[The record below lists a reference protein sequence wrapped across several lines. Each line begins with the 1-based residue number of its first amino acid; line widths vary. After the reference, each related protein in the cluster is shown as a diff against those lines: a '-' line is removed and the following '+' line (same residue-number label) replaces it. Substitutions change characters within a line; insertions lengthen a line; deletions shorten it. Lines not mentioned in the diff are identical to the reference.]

1 MISRNSWLVGICGVF
16 AILYLSLQGG
26 NDVNSLRI
34 SIVQYLNTAPLV
46 RGFTHGP
53 LRGKYDLSFTVPS
66 QCGEALRS
74 GAADLAIIPAIEY
87 QRIPDLALVPNLSIA
102 SKKAVRSLLLIS
114 RKPVNE
120 LTRIALDRGSRST
133 QALTRILCQ
142 KLWSIEPEF
151 FEAEPELLSMLRK
164 ADAALLIGD
173 PALRVSCA
181 IQREARRDAS
191 GAWTCSGAGTGVG
204 EYPALYVY
212 DMVEQWRAL
221 TKLPAVLA
229 VWAGLRAAVTPQV
242 VQDFQ
247 QSLAFGLQHLDEI
260 SAEASTELKLPAAHL
275 RRYLT
280 ENIDYTLDEENMR
293 GLGVYYRYAAEMG
306 LIPEVKAIERA
317 AEPGGPAR
325 YSDFTVKLGR

>member
-1 MISRNSWLVGICGVF
+1 MS
-16 AILYLSLQGG
+16 
-26 NDVNSLRI
+26 SLRI
-34 SIVQYLNTAPLV
+34 SIVQYLNTTPLV

-66 QCGEALRS
+66 QCAEALRS

-87 QRIPDLALVPNLSIA
+87 QRIADLMLVPNLSIA

-114 RKPVNE
+114 RKPVKE
-120 LTRIALDRGSRST
+120 VMRIALDRGSRST
-133 QALTRILCQ
+133 QALTRILCG

-151 FEAEPELLSMLRK
+151 FEADPDLPSMLQK

-173 PALRVSCA
+173 PALCVSCA
-181 IQREARRDAS
+181 IEQEARRNAS
-191 GAWTCSGAGTGVG
+191 GAWTCPGTSAGVAQ
-204 EYPALYVY
+204 YPTLYVY
-212 DMVEQWRAL
+212 DIVEQWRAL

-229 VWAGLRAAVTPQV
+229 VWAGRRAAVTPEV

-260 SAEASTELKLPAAHL
+260 SAEASAELKLPAAHL

-293 GLGVYYRYAAEMG
+293 GLGMYYRYAAEMG
-306 LIPEVKAIERA
+306 LIPEVKAIERE
-317 AEPGGPAR
+317 AEPGGPVR
-325 YSDFTVKLGR
+325 DCDFTVKLVQ

>member
-1 MISRNSWLVGICGVF
+1 MS
-16 AILYLSLQGG
+16 
-26 NDVNSLRI
+26 SLRI

-66 QCGEALRS
+66 QCAEALRS

-87 QRIPDLALVPNLSIA
+87 QRISDLVLVPNFSIA

-114 RKPVNE
+114 RKPVDE
-120 LTRIALDRGSRST
+120 VARIALDRGSRST
-133 QALTRILCQ
+133 QALTRILCG
-142 KLWSIEPEF
+142 KLWSIAPKF
-151 FEAEPELLSMLRK
+151 FEAEPDLSSMLRK

-181 IQREARRDAS
+181 IEQKARRDAS
-191 GAWTCSGAGTGVG
+191 GAWSCSGASAGVA
-204 EYPALYVY
+204 EYPLLYVY
-212 DMVEQWRAL
+212 DIVEQWRAL

-229 VWAGLRAAVTPQV
+229 IWAGRRAAVTPEV

-247 QSLAFGLQHLDEI
+247 HSLAFGLQHLDEI
-260 SAEASTELKLPAAHL
+260 SAEASAELQLPAAHL

-280 ENIDYTLDEENMR
+280 ENIDYTLDNENMQ
-293 GLGVYYRYAAEMG
+293 GLGVFYRYAAEMG
-306 LIPEVKAIERA
+306 LIPEAKAIERA
-317 AEPGGPAR
+317 AEPGGPLR
-325 YSDFTVKLGR
+325 DSDFAVKLGK